1 MKRLFTLFFGLAL
14 SSTLFILHANAQFFS
29 FGFPGERHQQ
39 VQRQEKYNAPRFKGG
54 KDQDKAMREFM
65 EKNFQNPSERQ
76 AVDGKIVVAIVI
88 NEKGKTIESQVIRGI
103 NDSLNAEALRV
114 ARKMKFEPATLGKKT
129 VKGRV
134 DITFPIKHGRLS
146 FINLPTIEV

>member
-1 MKRLFTLFFGLAL
+1 
-14 SSTLFILHANAQFFS
+14 
-29 FGFPGERHQQ
+29 
-39 VQRQEKYNAPRFKGG
+39 
-54 KDQDKAMREFM
+54 M

-114 ARKMKFEPATLGKKT
+114 ARKMKFEPATLGKKK